1 MEGCG
6 RKKKVGWWD
15 ETLKAKSEGAT
26 QRPTVSSGVAQ
37 EEKIGDQDMEG
48 PARTVLSCLL

>member
-1 MEGCG
+1 MERCG

-15 ETLKAKSEGAT
+15 ETLKAKSEGET
-26 QRPTVSSGVAQ
+26 QRLTISSGVVQ

-48 PARTVLSCLL
+48 SARTVLSYLL